1 MEIEKL
7 VTVHDFLPL
16 LAPAVK
22 QGFFT
27 SPRCKIGGFLGSPSR
42 TRHLLLF
49 VIGIS
54 LLIRHSD
61 FLIRHYPL

>member
-1 MEIEKL
+1 MLMGGHFRESGN
-7 VTVHDFLPL
+7 PL
-16 LAPAVK
+16 FSHQFYWGL
-22 QGFFT
+22 QGT
-27 SPRCKIGGFLGSPSR
+27 GGSVRLKTGDGGF
-42 TRHLLLF
+42 LLF